1 MTKPFE
7 TLEPKLDSVLGE
19 FVEQVWEGAMDS
31 ATLELCRVR
40 MAMLLGSEVDA
51 ALRTPQA
58 NDSGAG
64 GKGANGNGAGGADGR
79 GTDADGADDK
89 RANGSGADS
98 HGAQLEAK
106 LAALSEWPTSPL
118 FSDADRAALDFC
130 EKYAIDPHTITDEDC
145 VEMNRWFSEPELTN
159 LTFALAVFE
168 SLIRSR
174 VALAQLGLRD

>member
-19 FVEQVWEGAMDS
+19 FVEHVWEGAMDS

-58 NDSGAG
+58 NGSGAG
-64 GKGANGNGAGGADGR
+64 GKGAD
-79 GTDADGADDK
+79 
-89 RANGSGADS
+89 GSGADS
-98 HGAQLEAK
+98 QGAQLEAK
-106 LAALSEWPTSPL
+106 LAALSAWPTSSL